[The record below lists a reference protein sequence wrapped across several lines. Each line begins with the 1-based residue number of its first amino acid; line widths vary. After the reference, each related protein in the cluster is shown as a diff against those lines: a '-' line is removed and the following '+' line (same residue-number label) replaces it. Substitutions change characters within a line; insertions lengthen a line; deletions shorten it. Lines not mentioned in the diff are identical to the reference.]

1 MDQQSFKLSVAAS
14 HHIESFNYLIQTGLN
29 KVLNYFTPMEL
40 NQTDLASDH
49 TSTKPLT
56 LPCSSIKLTFS
67 QLKVGQP
74 YKFNDTNAIHQ
85 EIYPQEC
92 RLAGKTYSA
101 PLIAEM
107 TRQIDDNVDTFAV
120 SLG

>member
-1 MDQQSFKLSVAAS
+1 
-14 HHIESFNYLIQTGLN
+14 
-29 KVLNYFTPMEL
+29 MEL

-56 LPCSSIKLTFS
+56 LPCNSIKLTFS

-120 SLG
+120 SLGEIPIMVGSQSCHLSGLSSEELIKLTEDGN